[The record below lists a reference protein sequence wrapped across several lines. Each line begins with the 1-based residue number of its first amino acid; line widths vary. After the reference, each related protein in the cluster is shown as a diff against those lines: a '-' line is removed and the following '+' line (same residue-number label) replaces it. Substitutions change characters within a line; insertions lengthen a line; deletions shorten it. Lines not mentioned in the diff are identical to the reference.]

1 MHYLKFNGILLCTLE
16 QFDANHSN
24 QTILIDDSTE
34 ALSSGA
40 NDIVAVKQADGSF
53 QSTALEVKVGKTTN
67 WKTMFRSREGKKAKI
82 KVNDTFVLENTEL
95 EIVDSGDVFIMRPD
109 QSTKFTSKE
118 LKDMNL
124 KNGRNEAVLIV
135 KDLDIEIPFAIYLLN
150 QKDRLVIT
158 DVDGTITTSNTIGY
172 ICGSFGYDVHHDGAV
187 ELFEKFNTLGYI
199 MIYLSARPLG
209 ENYEKTRDY
218 LFGTLRPND
227 KGFYLPISPL
237 ILSNVVLL
245 QGVLEAGDPSERKAA
260 TVRSIINMFDSK
272 ENVVFAAY
280 GNQDSDAKAY
290 VNSGINKKRIFM
302 VDKTS
307 KMKNYGTG
315 KETSYKKHVQDT
327 FYIPRFHTNH

>member
-1 MHYLKFNGILLCTLE
+1 MICNLE
-16 QFDANHSN
+16 QFDANHSK
-24 QTILIDDSTE
+24 QTILIDDSAE

-199 MIYLSARPLG
+199 MIYLSARPL
-209 ENYEKTRDY
+209 
-218 LFGTLRPND
+218 
-227 KGFYLPISPL
+227 
-237 ILSNVVLL
+237 
-245 QGVLEAGDPSERKAA
+245 
-260 TVRSIINMFDSK
+260 
-272 ENVVFAAY
+272 
-280 GNQDSDAKAY
+280 
-290 VNSGINKKRIFM
+290 
-302 VDKTS
+302 
-307 KMKNYGTG
+307 
-315 KETSYKKHVQDT
+315 
-327 FYIPRFHTNH
+327 